1 MKFPKEYLEEI
12 KQRIKVSDIVGA
24 SVQLKRR
31 GREFI
36 GLSPFSKEKSPS
48 FTINDEKG
56 FYHCFSSG
64 EHGNIFDFLV
74 KVEKLNFGDAVRKL
88 AAKAGMPAFKFTK
101 ENIEVENKRKK
112 YDEILTIALQ
122 HYQKNFSENDSVK
135 KYAHGRGLT
144 QEILS
149 TFKIGYSGEYGLNV
163 SLFSG
168 FNQKELIESG
178 VFFHDEKNNKL
189 IDRFKNRLIFP
200 IFDYNNKVIGFGGRA
215 LSQNYLAKYINSPET
230 EFFKKGFN
238 LYNLNNAKN
247 ENKQSGIV
255 FVVEGYMD
263 AISLYQAGFKNVV
276 ATLGTAMTE
285 SHLNLVW
292 RYFNDP
298 VVCFDG
304 DRSGQNAA
312 HKISEKL
319 IAYMKPNYSLSFLI
333 LPNGFD
339 PDSFVRKNGRNNFES
354 LLDQKIDIGNFIF
367 ENNLQDLQS
376 EQPEERA
383 GFEKKIMDLCLLI
396 QDSTVKK
403 HYISFFKNKIFEQF
417 SSRKAK
423 NLKPLNKTKELTR
436 KITRYSSFELKEF
449 SLMYFFLNNIQI
461 LKNQSEKLSI
471 INFHNK
477 NLEELK
483 KVLINILEKIE
494 TFKEF
499 NLLKHLE
506 ENNFGPIIKDINEFS
521 SIKGISEN
529 LNEEKFDNFLN
540 DLIEQVNNLKLESKL
555 KDAEESLS
563 KNMNEAQY
571 NELLSLKDQI
581 VASKKV

>member
-12 KQRIKVSDIVGA
+12 KQRVKVSDIVGA
-24 SVQLKRR
+24 TVQLKRR
-31 GREFI
+31 GREFV
-36 GLSPFSKEKSPS
+36 GLSPFSKEKTPS

-88 AAKAGMPAFKFTK
+88 AAKAGMPVFKFTK

-122 HYQKNFSENDSVK
+122 HYQKNFFDNEIVK
-135 KYAHGRGLT
+135 KYAFDRGLT

-149 TFKIGYSGEYGLNV
+149 TFKIGYSGDYGLNV
-163 SLFSG
+163 SLFSN
-168 FNQKELIESG
+168 FNQKELIDSG
-178 VFFHDEKNNKL
+178 IFFHDEKNNKL
-189 IDRFKNRLIFP
+189 VDRFKNRLMFP

-215 LSQNYLAKYINSPET
+215 LGQNYLAKYINSPET

-238 LYNLNNAKN
+238 LYNLNNAKT
-247 ENKQSGIV
+247 ENKQSSIV

-298 VVCFDG
+298 LVCFDG

-312 HKISEKL
+312 QKISEKL

-339 PDSFVRKNGRNNFES
+339 PDSFIRKNGRNNFEI

-367 ENNLQDLQS
+367 ENNLQSLQS
-376 EQPEERA
+376 TQPEERA
-383 GFEKKIMDLCLLI
+383 GFEKKLIDTCLLI

-403 HYISFFKNKIFEQF
+403 YYISFFKNRIFEQF
-417 SSRKAK
+417 SNKK
-423 NLKPLNKTKELTR
+423 NKNIKPLNKTKELTR

-449 SLMYFFLNNIQI
+449 SLMYLFLNNFLI
-461 LKNQSEKLSI
+461 LRNQFDKLSL

-477 NLEELK
+477 NLEELR
-483 KVLINILEKIE
+483 KVLVNILEKIE
-494 TFKEF
+494 TFKDF
-499 NLLKHLE
+499 NLLKYLE
-506 ENNFGPIIKDINEFS
+506 ENNFSQIIKDINEFS

-529 LNEEKFDNFLN
+529 LNDEKFDNFLN
-540 DLIEQVNNLKLESKL
+540 DLIEQVNNLKLQSKL
-555 KDAEESLS
+555 NDAEESLS
-563 KNMNEAQY
+563 KNMNEAHY

>member
-12 KQRIKVSDIVGA
+12 KQRVKVSDVVGA
-24 SVQLKRR
+24 AVQLKRR
-31 GREFI
+31 GKEFV
-36 GLSPFSKEKSPS
+36 GLSPFSTEKTPS

-122 HYQKNFSENDSVK
+122 NYQKNFFENQFVK
-135 KYAHGRGLT
+135 KYALDRGLNE
-144 QEILS
+144 EILS
-149 TFKIGYSGEYGLNV
+149 IFKIGYSGEYGLNV
-163 SLFSG
+163 SLFSN

-215 LSQNYLAKYINSPET
+215 LGQNYLAKYINSPET

-238 LYNLNNAKN
+238 LYNLNNAKS
-247 ENKQSGIV
+247 ENKQSGII

-312 HKISEKL
+312 QKISEKL
-319 IAYMKPNYSLSFLI
+319 IAFMKPGYSLSFLI

-339 PDSFVRKNGRNNFES
+339 PDSFIRKNGKNNFES

-367 ENNLQDLQS
+367 ENNLQNLQS
-376 EQPEERA
+376 TQPEERA
-383 GFEKKIMDLCLLI
+383 GFEKKLIDTCLLI

-403 HYISFFKNKIFEQF
+403 YYVSFFKNKIFEQF
-417 SSRKAK
+417 SNRKNK
-423 NLKPLNKTKELTR
+423 NIKPLNKTKELTR

-449 SLMYFFLNNIQI
+449 SLMYLFLNNFVI
-461 LKNQSEKLSI
+461 LRNHLEKVSL

-477 NLEELK
+477 NLEELRE
-483 KVLINILEKIE
+483 VLINILGNVQ
-494 TFKEF
+494 TFKDF

-506 ENNFGPIIKDINEFS
+506 ENNFGQVIKDINEFS

-529 LNEEKFDNFLN
+529 LNDEKFDNFLK
-540 DLIEQVNNLKLESKL
+540 DLIEQVNNLKLQSKL
-555 KDAEESLS
+555 HDAEESLS
-563 KNMNEAQY
+563 KNMNEAHY

-581 VASKKV
+581 VASKKA

>member
-31 GREFI
+31 GREFV
-36 GLSPFSKEKSPS
+36 GLSPFSKEKTPS

-163 SLFSG
+163 SMFSG

-449 SLMYFFLNNIQI
+449 SLMYLFLNNIQI

>member
-12 KQRIKVSDIVGA
+12 KQRVKVSDIVGA
-24 SVQLKRR
+24 TVQLKRR
-31 GREFI
+31 GREFV
-36 GLSPFSKEKSPS
+36 GLSPFSKEKTPS

-88 AAKAGMPAFKFTK
+88 AAKAGMPVFKFTK

-122 HYQKNFSENDSVK
+122 HYQKNFFDNEIVK
-135 KYAHGRGLT
+135 KYAFDRGLT

-149 TFKIGYSGEYGLNV
+149 TFKIGYSGDYGLNV
-163 SLFSG
+163 SLFSN

-178 VFFHDEKNNKL
+178 IFFHDEKNNKL
-189 IDRFKNRLIFP
+189 VDRFKNRLMFP

-215 LSQNYLAKYINSPET
+215 LGQNYLAKYINSPET

-238 LYNLNNAKN
+238 LYNLNNAKT
-247 ENKQSGIV
+247 ENKQSSIV

-298 VVCFDG
+298 LVCFDG

-312 HKISEKL
+312 QKISEKL

-339 PDSFVRKNGRNNFES
+339 PDSFIKKNGRNNFEI

-367 ENNLQDLQS
+367 ENNLQSLQS
-376 EQPEERA
+376 TQPEERA
-383 GFEKKIMDLCLLI
+383 GFEKKLIDTCLLI

-403 HYISFFKNKIFEQF
+403 YYISFFKNRIFEQF
-417 SSRKAK
+417 SNKK
-423 NLKPLNKTKELTR
+423 NKNIKPLNKTKELTR

-449 SLMYFFLNNIQI
+449 SLMYLFLNNFLI
-461 LKNQSEKLSI
+461 LRNQFDKLAL

-477 NLEELK
+477 NLEELR
-483 KVLINILEKIE
+483 KVLVNILEKIE
-494 TFKEF
+494 TFKDF

-506 ENNFGPIIKDINEFS
+506 ENNFSQIIKDINEFS

-529 LNEEKFDNFLN
+529 LNDEKFDNFLN
-540 DLIEQVNNLKLESKL
+540 DLIEQVNNLKLQSKL
-555 KDAEESLS
+555 NDAEESLS
-563 KNMNEAQY
+563 KNMNEAHY

>member
-31 GREFI
+31 GREFV
-36 GLSPFSKEKSPS
+36 GLSPFSKEKTPS

-247 ENKQSGIV
+247 ENKQSGNV

-367 ENNLQDLQS
+367 ENNLQELQS

-396 QDSTVKK
+396 QDLTVKK

-449 SLMYFFLNNIQI
+449 SLMYLFLNNIQI

-506 ENNFGPIIKDINEFS
+506 ENNFGQIIKDINEFS

>member
-12 KQRIKVSDIVGA
+12 KQRVKVSDVVGA
-24 SVQLKRR
+24 AVQLKRR
-31 GREFI
+31 GKEFV
-36 GLSPFSKEKSPS
+36 GLSPFSTEKTPS

-122 HYQKNFSENDSVK
+122 NYQKNFFENQFVK
-135 KYAHGRGLT
+135 KYALDRGLT
-144 QEILS
+144 EEILS
-149 TFKIGYSGEYGLNV
+149 IFKIGYSGEYGLNV
-163 SLFSG
+163 SLFSN

-215 LSQNYLAKYINSPET
+215 LGQNYLAKYINSPET

-238 LYNLNNAKN
+238 LYNLNNAKS
-247 ENKQSGIV
+247 ENKQSGII

-312 HKISEKL
+312 QKISEKL
-319 IAYMKPNYSLSFLI
+319 IAFMKPGYSLSFLI

-339 PDSFVRKNGRNNFES
+339 PDSFIRKNGKNNFES

-367 ENNLQDLQS
+367 ENNLQNLQS
-376 EQPEERA
+376 TQPEERA
-383 GFEKKIMDLCLLI
+383 GFEKKLIDTCLLI

-403 HYISFFKNKIFEQF
+403 YYVSFFKNKIFEQF
-417 SSRKAK
+417 SNKK
-423 NLKPLNKTKELTR
+423 NKNIKPLNKTKELTR

-449 SLMYFFLNNIQI
+449 SLMYLFLNNFVI
-461 LKNQSEKLSI
+461 LRNHFDKVSL

-477 NLEELK
+477 NLEELR
-483 KVLINILEKIE
+483 KVLINILGKIQ
-494 TFKEF
+494 TFKDF

-506 ENNFGPIIKDINEFS
+506 ENNFGQVIKDINEFS

-529 LNEEKFDNFLN
+529 LNDEKFDNFLK
-540 DLIEQVNNLKLESKL
+540 DLIEQVNNLKLQSKL
-555 KDAEESLS
+555 QDAEESLS
-563 KNMNEAQY
+563 KNMNEAHY

>member
-24 SVQLKRR
+24 TVQLKRR
-31 GREFI
+31 GREYV
-36 GLSPFSKEKSPS
+36 GLSPFSKEKTPS

-88 AAKAGMPAFKFTK
+88 AAKAGMPAFRFTK

-112 YDEILTIALQ
+112 YDEILTVALQ
-122 HYQKNFSENDSVK
+122 NYQKNFSENENVR
-135 KYAHGRGLT
+135 KYALSRGLT

-149 TFKIGYSGEYGLNV
+149 FFKIGYSGEYGLNL
-163 SLFSG
+163 SLFG
-168 FNQKELIESG
+168 NFNQKELIESG
-178 VFFHDEKNNKL
+178 IFFYDEKNNKL

-247 ENKQSGIV
+247 QNKQSGIV

-263 AISLYQAGFKNVV
+263 VISLYQAGFKNVV

-285 SHLNLVW
+285 SHLNLIW

-298 VVCFDG
+298 IVCFDG

-339 PDSFVRKNGRNNFES
+339 PDSFVRKNGKNAFES

-367 ENNLQDLQS
+367 ENNLQDLKS
-376 EQPEERA
+376 ALPEERA

-396 QDSTVKK
+396 QDLTVKK
-403 HYISFFKNKIFEQF
+403 HYVSFFKNKIFEQF
-417 SSRKAK
+417 SNRKIK
-423 NLKPLNKTKELTR
+423 NLKPLNKTKELTS

-449 SLMYFFLNNIQI
+449 SLMYLFLNNIQI
-461 LKNQSEKLSI
+461 LKNQSKKFSL

-483 KVLINILEKIE
+483 KVLLNILEKIE

-506 ENNFGPIIKDINEFS
+506 ENNFSQIINDINEFS

-529 LNEEKFDNFLN
+529 LNEEKFDNFLE

>member
-12 KQRIKVSDIVGA
+12 KQRVKVSDVVGA
-24 SVQLKRR
+24 AVQLKRR
-31 GREFI
+31 GKEFV
-36 GLSPFSKEKSPS
+36 GLSPFSTEKTPS

-88 AAKAGMPAFKFTK
+88 AAKAGMPEFKFTK

-122 HYQKNFSENDSVK
+122 NYQKNFFENQFVK
-135 KYAHGRGLT
+135 KYALDRGLT
-144 QEILS
+144 EEILS
-149 TFKIGYSGEYGLNV
+149 IFKIGYSGEYGLNV
-163 SLFSG
+163 SLFSN

-215 LSQNYLAKYINSPET
+215 LGQNYLAKYINSPET

-238 LYNLNNAKN
+238 LYNLNNAKS
-247 ENKQSGIV
+247 ENKQSGII

-312 HKISEKL
+312 QKISEKL
-319 IAYMKPNYSLSFLI
+319 IAFMKPGYSLSFLI

-339 PDSFVRKNGRNNFES
+339 PDSFIRKNGKNNFES

-367 ENNLQDLQS
+367 ENNLQNLQS
-376 EQPEERA
+376 TQPEERA
-383 GFEKKIMDLCLLI
+383 GFEKKLIDTCLLI

-403 HYISFFKNKIFEQF
+403 YYVSFFKNKIFEQF
-417 SSRKAK
+417 SNRKNK
-423 NLKPLNKTKELTR
+423 NIKPLNKTKELTR

-449 SLMYFFLNNIQI
+449 SLMYLFLNNFTI
-461 LKNQSEKLSI
+461 LRNQFEKVSL

-477 NLEELK
+477 NLEELR
-483 KVLINILEKIE
+483 KVLINILGKIQ
-494 TFKEF
+494 TFKDF

-506 ENNFGPIIKDINEFS
+506 ENNFGQVIKDINEFS

-529 LNEEKFDNFLN
+529 LNDEKFDNFLK
-540 DLIEQVNNLKLESKL
+540 DLIEQVNNLKLQSKL
-555 KDAEESLS
+555 HDAEESLS
-563 KNMNEAQY
+563 KNMNEAHY

>member
-12 KQRIKVSDIVGA
+12 KQRVKVSDVVGA
-24 SVQLKRR
+24 TVQLKRR
-31 GREFI
+31 GKEFV
-36 GLSPFSKEKSPS
+36 GLSPFSTEKTPS

-122 HYQKNFSENDSVK
+122 NYQKNFFENQFVK
-135 KYAHGRGLT
+135 KYALDRGLT
-144 QEILS
+144 EEILS
-149 TFKIGYSGEYGLNV
+149 IFKIGYSGEYGLNV
-163 SLFSG
+163 SLFSN

-215 LSQNYLAKYINSPET
+215 LGQNYLAKYINSPET

-238 LYNLNNAKN
+238 LYNLNNAKS
-247 ENKQSGIV
+247 ENKQSGII

-263 AISLYQAGFKNVV
+263 AISLYQSGFKNVV

-312 HKISEKL
+312 QKISEKL
-319 IAYMKPNYSLSFLI
+319 IAFMKPGYSLSFLI

-339 PDSFVRKNGRNNFES
+339 PDSFIRKNGKNNFES

-367 ENNLQDLQS
+367 ENNLQNLQS
-376 EQPEERA
+376 TQPEERA
-383 GFEKKIMDLCLLI
+383 GFEKKLIDTCLLI

-403 HYISFFKNKIFEQF
+403 YYVSFFKNKIFEQF
-417 SSRKAK
+417 SNRKNK
-423 NLKPLNKTKELTR
+423 NIKPLNKTKELTR

-449 SLMYFFLNNIQI
+449 SLMYLFLNNFTI
-461 LKNQSEKLSI
+461 LRNQFEKVSL

-477 NLEELK
+477 NLEELR
-483 KVLINILEKIE
+483 KVLINILGKIQ
-494 TFKEF
+494 TFKDF

-506 ENNFGPIIKDINEFS
+506 ENNFGQVIKDINEFS

-529 LNEEKFDNFLN
+529 LNDEKFDNFLK
-540 DLIEQVNNLKLESKL
+540 DLIEQVNNLKLQSKL
-555 KDAEESLS
+555 HDAEESLS
-563 KNMNEAQY
+563 KNMNEAHY

>member
-12 KQRIKVSDIVGA
+12 KQRIKVSDIVGS

-31 GREFI
+31 GREFV
-36 GLSPFSKEKSPS
+36 GLSPFSKEKTPS

-506 ENNFGPIIKDINEFS
+506 ENNFGQIIKDINEFS

>member
-12 KQRIKVSDIVGA
+12 KQRVKVSDVVGA
-24 SVQLKRR
+24 AVQLKRR
-31 GREFI
+31 GKEFV
-36 GLSPFSKEKSPS
+36 GLSPFSTEKTPS

-122 HYQKNFSENDSVK
+122 NYQKNFFENQFVK
-135 KYAHGRGLT
+135 KYALDRGLT
-144 QEILS
+144 EEILS
-149 TFKIGYSGEYGLNV
+149 IFKIGYSGEYGLNV
-163 SLFSG
+163 SLFSN

-215 LSQNYLAKYINSPET
+215 LGQNYLAKYINSPET

-238 LYNLNNAKN
+238 LYNLNNAKS
-247 ENKQSGIV
+247 ENKQSGII

-312 HKISEKL
+312 QKISEKL
-319 IAYMKPNYSLSFLI
+319 IAFMKPGYSLSFLI

-339 PDSFVRKNGRNNFES
+339 PDSFIRKNGKNNFES

-367 ENNLQDLQS
+367 ENNLQNLQS
-376 EQPEERA
+376 TQPEERA
-383 GFEKKIMDLCLLI
+383 GFEKKLIDTCLLI

-403 HYISFFKNKIFEQF
+403 YYVSFFKNKIFDQF
-417 SSRKAK
+417 SNRKNK
-423 NLKPLNKTKELTR
+423 NIKPLNKTKELTR

-449 SLMYFFLNNIQI
+449 SLMYLFLNNFTI
-461 LKNQSEKLSI
+461 LRNQFEKVSL

-477 NLEELK
+477 NLEELR
-483 KVLINILEKIE
+483 KVLINILGKIQ
-494 TFKEF
+494 TFKDF

-506 ENNFGPIIKDINEFS
+506 ENNFGQVIKDINEFS

-529 LNEEKFDNFLN
+529 LNDEKFDNFLK
-540 DLIEQVNNLKLESKL
+540 DLIEQVNNLKLQSKL
-555 KDAEESLS
+555 HDAEESLS
-563 KNMNEAQY
+563 KNMNEAHY

>member
-31 GREFI
+31 GREFV
-36 GLSPFSKEKSPS
+36 GLSPFSKEKTPS

-163 SLFSG
+163 SMFSG

-449 SLMYFFLNNIQI
+449 SLMYLFLNNIQI
-461 LKNQSEKLSI
+461 LKDQSEKLSI

-506 ENNFGPIIKDINEFS
+506 ENNFGQIIKDINEFS

>member
-31 GREFI
+31 GREFV
-36 GLSPFSKEKSPS
+36 GLSPFSKEKTPS

-135 KYAHGRGLT
+135 KYAYGRGLT

-178 VFFHDEKNNKL
+178 IFFHDEKNNKL

-506 ENNFGPIIKDINEFS
+506 ENNFAPIIKDINEFS

>member
-24 SVQLKRR
+24 TVQLKRR
-31 GREFI
+31 GREYV
-36 GLSPFSKEKSPS
+36 GLSPFSKEKTPS

-122 HYQKNFSENDSVK
+122 NYQKNFSENENVR
-135 KYAHGRGLT
+135 KYALSRGLK

-149 TFKIGYSGEYGLNV
+149 FFKIGYSGEYGLNL
-163 SLFSG
+163 SLFG
-168 FNQKELIESG
+168 NFNQKELIESG
-178 VFFHDEKNNKL
+178 IFFYDEKNNKL

-247 ENKQSGIV
+247 QNKQSGIV

-263 AISLYQAGFKNVV
+263 VISLYQAGFKNVV

-285 SHLNLVW
+285 SHLNLIW

-298 VVCFDG
+298 IVCFDG

-339 PDSFVRKNGRNNFES
+339 PDSFVRKNGKNNFES

-367 ENNLQDLQS
+367 ENNLQDLKS
-376 EQPEERA
+376 ALPEERA

-403 HYISFFKNKIFEQF
+403 HYVSFFKNKIFEQF
-417 SSRKAK
+417 SNRKIK

-436 KITRYSSFELKEF
+436 KITIYSSFELKEF
-449 SLMYFFLNNIQI
+449 SLMYLFLSNIQI
-461 LKNQSEKLSI
+461 LKNQSKKFSL

-483 KVLINILEKIE
+483 KVLLNILEKIE

-506 ENNFGPIIKDINEFS
+506 ENNFSQIINDINEFS

-529 LNEEKFDNFLN
+529 LNEEKFDNFLE

>member
-31 GREFI
+31 GREFV
-36 GLSPFSKEKSPS
+36 GLSPFSKEKTPS

-247 ENKQSGIV
+247 ENKQSGNV

-449 SLMYFFLNNIQI
+449 SLMYLFLNNIQI
-461 LKNQSEKLSI
+461 LKDQSEKLSI

-506 ENNFGPIIKDINEFS
+506 ENNFGQIIKDINEFS

>member
-31 GREFI
+31 GREFV
-36 GLSPFSKEKSPS
+36 GLSPFSKEKTPS

-168 FNQKELIESG
+168 FNQKELIDSG

-247 ENKQSGIV
+247 ENKQSGNV

-367 ENNLQDLQS
+367 ENNLQELQS

-506 ENNFGPIIKDINEFS
+506 ENNFGQIIKDINEFS
-521 SIKGISEN
+521 SIKRISEN

>member
-31 GREFI
+31 GREFV
-36 GLSPFSKEKSPS
+36 GLSPFSKEKTPS

-263 AISLYQAGFKNVV
+263 AISLYQAGFKNIV

-506 ENNFGPIIKDINEFS
+506 ENNFGQIIKDINEFS

>member
-31 GREFI
+31 GREFV
-36 GLSPFSKEKSPS
+36 GLSPFSKEKTPS

-163 SLFSG
+163 SMFSG

-247 ENKQSGIV
+247 ENKQSGNV

-367 ENNLQDLQS
+367 ENNLQELQS

-449 SLMYFFLNNIQI
+449 SLMYLFLNNIQI

-506 ENNFGPIIKDINEFS
+506 ENNFGQIIKDINEFS

-563 KNMNEAQY
+563 KNMNEAKY

>member
-31 GREFI
+31 GREFV
-36 GLSPFSKEKSPS
+36 GLSPFSKEKTPS

-319 IAYMKPNYSLSFLI
+319 IAHMKPNYSLSFLI

-506 ENNFGPIIKDINEFS
+506 ENNFGQIIKDINEFS

>member
-31 GREFI
+31 GREFV
-36 GLSPFSKEKSPS
+36 GLSPFSKEKTPS

-163 SLFSG
+163 SMFSG

-247 ENKQSGIV
+247 ENKQSGNV

-417 SSRKAK
+417 SSRKTK

-449 SLMYFFLNNIQI
+449 SLMYLFLNNIQI

-506 ENNFGPIIKDINEFS
+506 ENNFGQIIKDINEFS

>member
-12 KQRIKVSDIVGA
+12 KQRIKVSDIVGS

-31 GREFI
+31 GREFV
-36 GLSPFSKEKSPS
+36 GLSPFSKEKTPS

-178 VFFHDEKNNKL
+178 VFFYDEKNNKL

-449 SLMYFFLNNIQI
+449 SLMYLFLNNIQI
-461 LKNQSEKLSI
+461 LKDQSEKLSI

-506 ENNFGPIIKDINEFS
+506 ENNFGQIIKDINEFS

-529 LNEEKFDNFLN
+529 LNEEKFNNFLN

>member
-12 KQRIKVSDIVGA
+12 KQRVKVSDVVGA
-24 SVQLKRR
+24 AVQLKRR
-31 GREFI
+31 GKEFV
-36 GLSPFSKEKSPS
+36 GLSPFSTEKTPS

-88 AAKAGMPAFKFTK
+88 AAKAGMPVFKFTK

-122 HYQKNFSENDSVK
+122 NYQKNFFENQFVK
-135 KYAHGRGLT
+135 KYALDRGLT
-144 QEILS
+144 EEILS
-149 TFKIGYSGEYGLNV
+149 IFKIGYSGEYGLNV
-163 SLFSG
+163 SLFSN

-215 LSQNYLAKYINSPET
+215 LGQNYLAKYINSPET

-238 LYNLNNAKN
+238 LYNLNNAKS
-247 ENKQSGIV
+247 ENKQSGII

-312 HKISEKL
+312 QKISEKL
-319 IAYMKPNYSLSFLI
+319 IAFMKPGYSLSFLI

-339 PDSFVRKNGRNNFES
+339 PDSFIRKNGKNNFES

-367 ENNLQDLQS
+367 ENNLQNLQS
-376 EQPEERA
+376 TQPEERA
-383 GFEKKIMDLCLLI
+383 GFEKKLIDTCLLI

-403 HYISFFKNKIFEQF
+403 YYVSFFKNKIFEQF
-417 SSRKAK
+417 SNRKNK
-423 NLKPLNKTKELTR
+423 NIKPLNKTKELTR

-449 SLMYFFLNNIQI
+449 SLMYLFLNNFSI
-461 LKNQSEKLSI
+461 LRNPFEKVSL

-477 NLEELK
+477 NLEELR
-483 KVLINILEKIE
+483 KVLINILGKVQ
-494 TFKEF
+494 TFKDF

-506 ENNFGPIIKDINEFS
+506 ENNFGQVIKDINEFS

-529 LNEEKFDNFLN
+529 LNDEKFDNFLK
-540 DLIEQVNNLKLESKL
+540 DLIEQVNNLKLQSKL
-555 KDAEESLS
+555 HDAEESLS
-563 KNMNEAQY
+563 KNMNEAHY

>member
-31 GREFI
+31 GREFV
-36 GLSPFSKEKSPS
+36 GLSPFSKEKTPS

-88 AAKAGMPAFKFTK
+88 AAKAGMPTFKFTK

-112 YDEILTIALQ
+112 YDEILTISLQ

-506 ENNFGPIIKDINEFS
+506 ENNFGQIIKDINEFS

>member
-31 GREFI
+31 GREFV
-36 GLSPFSKEKSPS
+36 GLSPFSKEKTPS

-449 SLMYFFLNNIQI
+449 SLMYLFLNNIQI

-506 ENNFGPIIKDINEFS
+506 ENNFGQIIKDINEFS

>member
-31 GREFI
+31 GREFV
-36 GLSPFSKEKSPS
+36 GLSPFSKEKTPS

-417 SSRKAK
+417 SNRKAK
-423 NLKPLNKTKELTR
+423 SLKPLNKTKELTR

-449 SLMYFFLNNIQI
+449 SLMYLFLNNIQI
-461 LKNQSEKLSI
+461 IKDKSEKFSL

-477 NLEELK
+477 DLEALK

-506 ENNFGPIIKDINEFS
+506 ENNFGQIIKDINEFS

-529 LNEEKFDNFLN
+529 LNEEKFDNFLE

>member
-31 GREFI
+31 GREFV
-36 GLSPFSKEKSPS
+36 GLSPFSKEKTPS

-168 FNQKELIESG
+168 FNQKELIDSG

-417 SSRKAK
+417 SNRKAK
-423 NLKPLNKTKELTR
+423 SLKPLNKTKELTR

-449 SLMYFFLNNIQI
+449 SLMYLFLNNIQI
-461 LKNQSEKLSI
+461 IKDQSEKFSL

-477 NLEELK
+477 DLEALK

-506 ENNFGPIIKDINEFS
+506 ENNFGQIIKDINEFS

>member
-12 KQRIKVSDIVGA
+12 KQRIKVSDIVGS

-31 GREFI
+31 GREFV
-36 GLSPFSKEKSPS
+36 GLSPFSKEKTPS

-354 LLDQKIDIGNFIF
+354 LLDQKVDIGNFIF

-449 SLMYFFLNNIQI
+449 SLMYLFLNNIQI

-506 ENNFGPIIKDINEFS
+506 ENNFGQIIKDINEFS

>member
-12 KQRIKVSDIVGA
+12 KQRVKVSDVVGA
-24 SVQLKRR
+24 AVQLKRR
-31 GREFI
+31 GKEFV
-36 GLSPFSKEKSPS
+36 GLSPFSTEKTPS

-122 HYQKNFSENDSVK
+122 NYQKNFFENQFVK
-135 KYAHGRGLT
+135 KYALDRGLT
-144 QEILS
+144 EEILS
-149 TFKIGYSGEYGLNV
+149 IFKIGYSGEYGLNV
-163 SLFSG
+163 SLFSN

-215 LSQNYLAKYINSPET
+215 LGQNYLAKYINSPET

-238 LYNLNNAKN
+238 LYNLNNAKS
-247 ENKQSGIV
+247 ENKQSGII

-312 HKISEKL
+312 QKISEKL
-319 IAYMKPNYSLSFLI
+319 IAFMKPGYSLSFLI

-339 PDSFVRKNGRNNFES
+339 PDSFIRKNGKNNFES

-367 ENNLQDLQS
+367 ENNLQNLQS
-376 EQPEERA
+376 TQPEERA
-383 GFEKKIMDLCLLI
+383 GFEKKLIDTCLLI

-403 HYISFFKNKIFEQF
+403 YYVSFFKNKIFEQF
-417 SSRKAK
+417 SNKK
-423 NLKPLNKTKELTR
+423 NKNIKPLNKTKELTR

-449 SLMYFFLNNIQI
+449 SLMYLFLNNFTI
-461 LKNQSEKLSI
+461 LRNQFEKVSL

-477 NLEELK
+477 NLEELR
-483 KVLINILEKIE
+483 KVLINILGKIQ
-494 TFKEF
+494 TFKDF

-506 ENNFGPIIKDINEFS
+506 ENNFGQVIKDINEFS

-529 LNEEKFDNFLN
+529 LNDEKFDNFLK
-540 DLIEQVNNLKLESKL
+540 DLIEQVNNLKLQSKL
-555 KDAEESLS
+555 QDAEESLS
-563 KNMNEAQY
+563 KNMNEAHY

>member
-12 KQRIKVSDIVGA
+12 KQRVKVSDVVGA
-24 SVQLKRR
+24 TVQLKRR
-31 GREFI
+31 GKEFV
-36 GLSPFSKEKSPS
+36 GLSPFSTEKTPS

-122 HYQKNFSENDSVK
+122 NYQKNFFENQFVK
-135 KYAHGRGLT
+135 KYALDRGLT
-144 QEILS
+144 EEILS
-149 TFKIGYSGEYGLNV
+149 IFKIGYSGEYGLNV
-163 SLFSG
+163 SLFSN

-215 LSQNYLAKYINSPET
+215 LGQNYLAKYINSPET

-238 LYNLNNAKN
+238 LYNLNNAKS
-247 ENKQSGIV
+247 ENKQSGII

-285 SHLNLVW
+285 THLNLVW

-312 HKISEKL
+312 QKISEKL
-319 IAYMKPNYSLSFLI
+319 IAFMKPGYSLSFLI

-339 PDSFVRKNGRNNFES
+339 PDSFIRKNGKNNFES

-367 ENNLQDLQS
+367 ENNLQNLQS
-376 EQPEERA
+376 TQPEERA
-383 GFEKKIMDLCLLI
+383 GFEKKLIDTCLLI

-403 HYISFFKNKIFEQF
+403 YYVSFFKNKIFEQF
-417 SSRKAK
+417 SNRKNK
-423 NLKPLNKTKELTR
+423 NIKPLNKTKELTR

-449 SLMYFFLNNIQI
+449 SLMYLFLNNFAI
-461 LKNQSEKLSI
+461 LRNQFEKVSL

-477 NLEELK
+477 NLEELR
-483 KVLINILEKIE
+483 KVLINILGKIQ
-494 TFKEF
+494 TFKDF

-506 ENNFGPIIKDINEFS
+506 ENNFGQVIKDINEFS

-529 LNEEKFDNFLN
+529 LNDEKFDNFLK
-540 DLIEQVNNLKLESKL
+540 DLIEQVNNLKLQSKL
-555 KDAEESLS
+555 HDAEESLS
-563 KNMNEAQY
+563 KNMNEAHY

>member
-31 GREFI
+31 GKEFV
-36 GLSPFSKEKSPS
+36 GLSPFSKEKTPS

-122 HYQKNFSENDSVK
+122 NYQKNFSENDSVK

-247 ENKQSGIV
+247 ENKQSGTV

>member
-31 GREFI
+31 GREFV
-36 GLSPFSKEKSPS
+36 GLSPFSKEKTPS

-122 HYQKNFSENDSVK
+122 NYQKNFSENESVR
-135 KYAHGRGLT
+135 KYALSRGLT

-149 TFKIGYSGEYGLNV
+149 FFKIGYSGEYGLNL
-163 SLFSG
+163 SLFG
-168 FNQKELIESG
+168 NFNQKELIESG
-178 VFFHDEKNNKL
+178 IFFYDEKNNKL

-247 ENKQSGIV
+247 QNKQSGIV

-263 AISLYQAGFKNVV
+263 VISLYQAGFKNVV

-285 SHLNLVW
+285 SHLNLIW

-298 VVCFDG
+298 IVCFDG

-339 PDSFVRKNGRNNFES
+339 PDSFVRKNGKKNFES
-354 LLDQKIDIGNFIF
+354 LLDQKINIGNFIF
-367 ENNLQDLQS
+367 ENNLQDLKS
-376 EQPEERA
+376 ALPEERA

-403 HYISFFKNKIFEQF
+403 HYVSFFKNKIFEQF
-417 SSRKAK
+417 SNRKIK

-449 SLMYFFLNNIQI
+449 SLMYLFLNNIQI
-461 LKNQSEKLSI
+461 LKNQSKKFSL

-483 KVLINILEKIE
+483 KVLLNILEKIE

-506 ENNFGPIIKDINEFS
+506 ENNFSQIINDINEFS

-529 LNEEKFDNFLN
+529 LNEEKFDNFLE

>member
-12 KQRIKVSDIVGA
+12 KQRVKVSDIAGA
-24 SVQLKRR
+24 TVQLKRR
-31 GREFI
+31 GREFV
-36 GLSPFSKEKSPS
+36 GLSPFSKEKTPS

-88 AAKAGMPAFKFTK
+88 AAKAGMPVFKFTK

-122 HYQKNFSENDSVK
+122 YYQKNFFENEVVK
-135 KYAHGRGLT
+135 KYAFDRGLT

-149 TFKIGYSGEYGLNV
+149 TFKIGYSGDYGLNV
-163 SLFSG
+163 SLFSN

-178 VFFHDEKNNKL
+178 VFFYDEKNNKL
-189 IDRFKNRLIFP
+189 VDRFKNRLMFP

-215 LSQNYLAKYINSPET
+215 LGQNYLAKYINSPET

-238 LYNLNNAKN
+238 LYNLNNAKT
-247 ENKQSGIV
+247 ENKQSSIV

-263 AISLYQAGFKNVV
+263 AISLYHAGFKNVV

-312 HKISEKL
+312 QKISEKL

-339 PDSFVRKNGRNNFES
+339 PDSFIRKNGRNNFEI

-367 ENNLQDLQS
+367 ENNLQSLQS
-376 EQPEERA
+376 TQPEERA
-383 GFEKKIMDLCLLI
+383 RFEKKLMDTCLLI
-396 QDSTVKK
+396 QDSIVKK
-403 HYISFFKNKIFEQF
+403 HYISFFKNRIFEQF
-417 SSRKAK
+417 SNKK
-423 NLKPLNKTKELTR
+423 NKNIKPLNKTKELTR

-449 SLMYFFLNNIQI
+449 SLMYLFLNNFLI
-461 LKNQSEKLSI
+461 LRNQFDKLSL

-477 NLEELK
+477 NLEELR
-483 KVLINILEKIE
+483 KVLVNILEKIE
-494 TFKEF
+494 TFKDF

-506 ENNFGPIIKDINEFS
+506 ENNFSQIIKDINEFS
-521 SIKGISEN
+521 FIKGISEN
-529 LNEEKFDNFLN
+529 LNDEKFNNFLN
-540 DLIEQVNNLKLESKL
+540 DLIEQVNNLKLQSKL
-555 KDAEESLS
+555 NEAEESLS
-563 KNMNEAQY
+563 KNMNETHY

>member
-24 SVQLKRR
+24 TVQLKRR
-31 GREFI
+31 GREYV
-36 GLSPFSKEKSPS
+36 GLSPFSKEKTPS

-88 AAKAGMPAFKFTK
+88 AAKAGMPAFRFTK

-112 YDEILTIALQ
+112 YDEILTVALQ
-122 HYQKNFSENDSVK
+122 NYQKNFSENESVR
-135 KYAHGRGLT
+135 KYALSRGLT

-149 TFKIGYSGEYGLNV
+149 FFKIGYSGEYGLNL
-163 SLFSG
+163 SLFG
-168 FNQKELIESG
+168 NFNQKELIESG
-178 VFFHDEKNNKL
+178 IFFYDEKNNKL

-247 ENKQSGIV
+247 QNKQSGIV

-263 AISLYQAGFKNVV
+263 VISLYQAGFKNVV

-285 SHLNLVW
+285 SHLNLIW

-298 VVCFDG
+298 IVCFDG

-339 PDSFVRKNGRNNFES
+339 PDSFVRKNGKNAFES

-367 ENNLQDLQS
+367 ENNLQDLKS
-376 EQPEERA
+376 ALPEERA

-403 HYISFFKNKIFEQF
+403 HYVSFFKNKIFEQF
-417 SSRKAK
+417 SNRKIK

-449 SLMYFFLNNIQI
+449 SLMYLFLNNIQI
-461 LKNQSEKLSI
+461 LKNQSKKFSL

-483 KVLINILEKIE
+483 KVLLNILEKIE

-506 ENNFGPIIKDINEFS
+506 ENNFSQIINDINEFS

-529 LNEEKFDNFLN
+529 LNEEKFDNFLE

>member
-24 SVQLKRR
+24 TVQLKRR
-31 GREFI
+31 GREYV
-36 GLSPFSKEKSPS
+36 GLSPFSKEKTPS

-122 HYQKNFSENDSVK
+122 NYQKNFSENESVR
-135 KYAHGRGLT
+135 KYALSRGLT

-149 TFKIGYSGEYGLNV
+149 FFKIGYSGEYGLNL
-163 SLFSG
+163 SLFG
-168 FNQKELIESG
+168 NFNQKELIESG
-178 VFFHDEKNNKL
+178 IFFYDEKNNKL

-247 ENKQSGIV
+247 QNKQSGIV

-263 AISLYQAGFKNVV
+263 VISLYQAGFKNVV

-285 SHLNLVW
+285 SHLNLIW

-298 VVCFDG
+298 IVCFDG

-339 PDSFVRKNGRNNFES
+339 PDSFVRKNGKNAFES

-367 ENNLQDLQS
+367 ENNLQDLKS
-376 EQPEERA
+376 ALPEERA

-403 HYISFFKNKIFEQF
+403 HYVSFFKNKIFEQF
-417 SSRKAK
+417 SNRKIK

-449 SLMYFFLNNIQI
+449 SLMYLFLNNIQI
-461 LKNQSEKLSI
+461 LKNQSKKFSL

-483 KVLINILEKIE
+483 KVLLNILEKID
-494 TFKEF
+494 TFKDF

-506 ENNFGPIIKDINEFS
+506 ENNFGQIINDINEFS

-529 LNEEKFDNFLN
+529 LNEEKFDNFLE

>member
-12 KQRIKVSDIVGA
+12 KQRVKVSDVVGA
-24 SVQLKRR
+24 AVQLKRR
-31 GREFI
+31 GKEFV
-36 GLSPFSKEKSPS
+36 GLSPFSTEKTPS

-122 HYQKNFSENDSVK
+122 NYQKNFFENQFVK
-135 KYAHGRGLT
+135 KYALDRGLT
-144 QEILS
+144 EEILS
-149 TFKIGYSGEYGLNV
+149 IFKIGYSGEYGLNV
-163 SLFSG
+163 SLFSN

-215 LSQNYLAKYINSPET
+215 LGQNYLAKYINSPET

-238 LYNLNNAKN
+238 LYNLNNAKS
-247 ENKQSGIV
+247 ENKQSGII

-312 HKISEKL
+312 QKISEKL
-319 IAYMKPNYSLSFLI
+319 IAFMKPGYSLSFLI

-339 PDSFVRKNGRNNFES
+339 PDSFIRKNGKNNFES

-367 ENNLQDLQS
+367 ENNLQNLQS
-376 EQPEERA
+376 TQPEERA
-383 GFEKKIMDLCLLI
+383 GFEKKLIDTCLLI

-403 HYISFFKNKIFEQF
+403 YYVSFFKNKIFEQF
-417 SSRKAK
+417 SNRKNK
-423 NLKPLNKTKELTR
+423 NIKPLNKTKELTR

-449 SLMYFFLNNIQI
+449 SLMYLFLNNFAI
-461 LKNQSEKLSI
+461 LRNQFEKVSL

-477 NLEELK
+477 NLEELRT
-483 KVLINILEKIE
+483 VLINILGKIQ
-494 TFKEF
+494 TFKDF

-506 ENNFGPIIKDINEFS
+506 ENNFGQVIKDINEFS

-529 LNEEKFDNFLN
+529 LNDEKFDNFLK
-540 DLIEQVNNLKLESKL
+540 DLIEQVNNLKLQSKL
-555 KDAEESLS
+555 QDAEESLS
-563 KNMNEAQY
+563 KNMNEAHY

>member
-12 KQRIKVSDIVGA
+12 KQRVKVSDIVGA
-24 SVQLKRR
+24 TVQLKRR
-31 GREFI
+31 GKEFV
-36 GLSPFSKEKSPS
+36 GLSPFSTEKTPS
-48 FTINDEKG
+48 FTVNDEKG

-122 HYQKNFSENDSVK
+122 NYQKNFSENEFVK
-135 KYAHGRGLT
+135 KYALDRGLT
-144 QEILS
+144 EEILS
-149 TFKIGYSGEYGLNV
+149 IFKIGYSGEYGLNV
-163 SLFSG
+163 SLFSN

-215 LSQNYLAKYINSPET
+215 LGQNYLAKYINSPET

-238 LYNLNNAKN
+238 LYNLNNAKS
-247 ENKQSGIV
+247 ENKQSGII

-263 AISLYQAGFKNVV
+263 AISLYQVGFKNVV

-312 HKISEKL
+312 QKISEKL
-319 IAYMKPNYSLSFLI
+319 IAFMKPGYSLSFLI

-339 PDSFVRKNGRNNFES
+339 PDSFIRKNGKNNFES

-367 ENNLQDLQS
+367 ENNLQNLQS
-376 EQPEERA
+376 TQPEERA
-383 GFEKKIMDLCLLI
+383 GFEKKLIDTCSLI

-403 HYISFFKNKIFEQF
+403 YYVSFFKNKIFEQF
-417 SSRKAK
+417 SNRKNK
-423 NLKPLNKTKELTR
+423 NIKPLNKTKELTR
-436 KITRYSSFELKEF
+436 KITRYSSFEFKEF
-449 SLMYFFLNNIQI
+449 SLMYLFLNNFAI
-461 LKNQSEKLSI
+461 LRNQFEKISL

-477 NLEELK
+477 NLEELR
-483 KVLINILEKIE
+483 KVLINILGKIQ
-494 TFKEF
+494 TFKDF

-506 ENNFGPIIKDINEFS
+506 ENNFGKVIKDINEFS

-529 LNEEKFDNFLN
+529 LNDEKFDNFLK
-540 DLIEQVNNLKLESKL
+540 DLIEQVNNLKLQSKL
-555 KDAEESLS
+555 HDAEESLS
-563 KNMNEAQY
+563 KNMNEAHY
-571 NELLSLKDQI
+571 NELLFLKDQI